1 MIHPRLIA
9 CGISLKHRTVSKH
22 LQTASSHLR
31 TASSLRKL
39 KVGKGAVERRERH
52 ERHERHESH
61 DAAVKHAAA
70 SHVHGRRPPRIT
82 PLKIYI

>member
-22 LQTASSHLR
+22 LASSHASSHLR
-31 TASSLRKL
+31 TASHLRKL
-39 KVGKGAVERRERH
+39 KVGKGAVERR
-52 ERHERHESH
+52 

-70 SHVHGRRPPRIT
+70 AAASHVPGRRPPRFT
-82 PLKIYI
+82 PLKISL